1 MFGDLDPKTI
11 PPEFFLSVDPD
22 TGKPKGL
29 VPKIEKISVTERHR
43 TVKVWRALWKKMS
56 TMGYCDLDKD
66 PSKIFANTAPQP
78 RQALWTHR
86 EVMRLVQRA
95 WRENK
100 RGLAAAIAVA
110 WDTMLSPVDVRRL
123 TKAQMREDGLFAV
136 ERAKTG
142 RAAAGTLTRYSRAIL
157 DTYVASLGFDVLDTS
172 PLFRTA
178 GSEPGAKGGRRWAP
192 QAYTKDR
199 LEKDFAEIRVLVFGP
214 EERRQLSDMRRS
226 GHVEGDAG
234 GATPADASAKMA
246 NTISVSNRLRKTY
259 NPVNV
264 ASVRRFDEARAVG
277 RKQLDKNGR
286 PTKSVHRS
294 AGKVFTG
301 SSDKA

>member
-1 MFGDLDPKTI
+1 
-11 PPEFFLSVDPD
+11 
-22 TGKPKGL
+22 
-29 VPKIEKISVTERHR
+29 
-43 TVKVWRALWKKMS
+43 
-56 TMGYCDLDKD
+56 
-66 PSKIFANTAPQP
+66 
-78 RQALWTHR
+78 
-86 EVMRLVQRA
+86 
-95 WRENK
+95 
-100 RGLAAAIAVA
+100 
-110 WDTMLSPVDVRRL
+110 MLSPVDVRKL
-123 TKAQMREDGLFAV
+123 TKAQMREGGLFSV

-157 DTYVASLGFDVLDTS
+157 DAYVASLGFDVLDTS

-178 GSEPGAKGGRRWAP
+178 GSESGPRGGRRWAP

-199 LEKDFAEIRVLVFGP
+199 LEKDFAEIRGLVFGP
-214 EERRQLSDMRRS
+214 KERRQLSDMRRS

-264 ASVRRFDEARAVG
+264 ASVRRFDEARAAG
-277 RKQLDKNGR
+277 RKQLDKNRR
-286 PTKSVHRS
+286 PTESVHRS
-294 AGKVFTG
+294 AGKVFTN